1 LGGGRTGGGAFGGGT
16 RGLASGKRDRQGDR
30 RSQQQFADD
39 EHRATSADPAER
51 NKALTLMKG

>member
-16 RGLASGKRDRQGDR
+16 CGLASGEGDRQGDR
-30 RSQQQFADD
+30 RSRQQFAD
-39 EHRATSADPAER
+39 EAHRATSADPAER